1 MDIGTQLYV
10 EMAYALGVGLLIG
23 LERSMPAPAPEPDE
37 PPEPEEP
44 QEPREPQEPPP
55 PRPTDDNDPKSLGIR
70 TFTVLSLVGFA
81 AAVASDRFPLIAP
94 VALGGVCVLIVALYI
109 RAKEFGLGIT
119 TELAA
124 VGTCGLGVLCHYQ
137 PRAAGALALILTVV
151 LASKRL
157 AHETVRKMRR
167 VELTDTLKFLIA
179 IFIILPLLPNK
190 ALDPYGALNPFKV
203 GLLVVLISGISFVG
217 YFLTRLLGAQKGL
230 GLTGIVGGL
239 TSSTA
244 VTAAMAQEAKEQP
257 HLNAICVF
265 STVGANATMFVRVLV
280 VVAVLD
286 PALALKLAWAIGA
299 MAVVAVILSTLL
311 WFRAGKSTEGGAG
324 HAQAQLK
331 NPFSVGPALK
341 FAAFFVAILFVAKL
355 AKVYLGNQGLYLAAL
370 LSGLADV
377 DAITLS
383 IAEQCKSG
391 SLAHNIGALA
401 ITIAVVSNS
410 VVKTGIAIYAG
421 GWKFGRLVGL
431 CLGLATGAGLL
442 VAFLV

>member
-1 MDIGTQLYV
+1 MPSLAGTPDKKPD
-10 EMAYALGVGLLIG
+10 ESDEADEADEAG
-23 LERSMPAPAPEPDE
+23 EADESNAEATPAPAPALGPD
-37 PPEPEEP
+37 
-44 QEPREPQEPPP
+44 Q
-55 PRPTDDNDPKSLGIR
+55 TNDDWEALGIR
-70 TFTVLSLVGFA
+70 TFTVLSLLGFA
-81 AAVASDRFPLIAP
+81 AAVASDRFPLVAP
-94 VALGGVCVLIVALYI
+94 VTIAGVCVLIIALYI
-109 RAKEFGLGIT
+109 RAKELGLGIT

-124 VGTCGLGVLCHYQ
+124 ITTCGLGVLCHHQ
-137 PRAAGALALILTVV
+137 PHAAGALALVLTVV
-151 LASKRL
+151 LSSKRM

-179 IFIILPLLPNK
+179 IFIVLPLLPNK

-299 MAVVAVILSTLL
+299 MGVVAIALSTVL
-311 WFRAGKSTEGGAG
+311 WFQAGKSKEGGEG
-324 HAQAQLK
+324 HHQVQLK
-331 NPFSVGPALK
+331 NPFSIGPALK
-341 FAAFFVAILFVAKL
+341 FAAFFVAILFAAKL
-355 AKVYLGNQGLYLAAL
+355 AKIHFGNQGLYLAAL

-377 DAITLS
+377 DAITLT
-383 IAEQCKSG
+383 IAEQSKAG
-391 SLAHNIGALA
+391 TLAQNIGALA

-410 VVKTGIAIYAG
+410 VVKTGIAMYVG

-431 CLGLATGAGLL
+431 CLGLATGAGLA
-442 VAFLV
+442 VAFFV

>member
-1 MDIGTQLYV
+1 MDISNRLFI

-23 LERSMPAPAPEPDE
+23 LERSMPAHVEKPDPPDE
-37 PPEPEEP
+37 EKPDAT
-44 QEPREPQEPPP
+44 QAT
-55 PRPTDDNDPKSLGIR
+55 RPSKPLDDGDDETMGIR

-81 AAVASDRFPLIAP
+81 AAVASDRFTLIAP
-94 VALGGVCVLIVALYI
+94 VALGGVCMLIVALYI
-109 RAKEFGLGIT
+109 RAKEHGLGIT

-124 VGTCGLGVLCHYQ
+124 IGTCGLGVLCHYQ
-137 PRAAGALALILTVV
+137 PSAAGALALILTVV

-179 IFIILPLLPNK
+179 IFIVLPLLPNK

-257 HLNAICVF
+257 HLNSICVF

-286 PALALKLAWAIGA
+286 RALALKLAWPIGA
-299 MAVVAVILSTLL
+299 MGVVAVALSLLL
-311 WFRAGKSTEGGAG
+311 WFRAGKSGGGAG
-324 HAQAQLK
+324 GHTKVQLK

-383 IAEQCKSG
+383 IAEQSKSG
-391 SLAHNIGALA
+391 TLAHNIGALA